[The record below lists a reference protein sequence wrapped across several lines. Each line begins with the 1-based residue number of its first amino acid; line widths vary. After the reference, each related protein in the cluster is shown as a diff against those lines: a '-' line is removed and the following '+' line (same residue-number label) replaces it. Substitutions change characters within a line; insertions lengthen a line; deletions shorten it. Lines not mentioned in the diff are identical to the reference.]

1 MSESSYNVYAKR
13 YYENHKEVISEKMS
27 KYYTEWYAKN
37 KEAIC
42 AKKREARAKKRAERE
57 AEKNETP
64 GVA

>member
-1 MSESSYNVYAKR
+1 
-13 YYENHKEVISEKMS
+13 MS